1 MATVGTVHSSPTL
14 CSRTWITRG
23 TTRGRVGATATADGT
38 HRDSVSVIYIFAVKI
53 HYHLPLIKS
62 SVQAE
67 ASCDDDH
74 RLLYTPCCVPRTV
87 NCGAVRRDTCGQC
100 AYGAPFSTASKKFT
114 GYKGRDNC
122 RGDCKWD
129 DGEARIVNQASNN

>member
-1 MATVGTVHSSPTL
+1 MTQLSAP
-14 CSRTWITRG
+14 
-23 TTRGRVGATATADGT
+23 
-38 HRDSVSVIYIFAVKI
+38 
-53 HYHLPLIKS
+53 
-62 SVQAE
+62 AE

-122 RGDCKWD
+122 RGDCKWE
-129 DGEARIVNQASNN
+129 DGEAGIVNQADNN

>member
-1 MATVGTVHSSPTL
+1 MQ
-14 CSRTWITRG
+14 CRG
-23 TTRGRVGATATADGT
+23 
-38 HRDSVSVIYIFAVKI
+38 
-53 HYHLPLIKS
+53 LPLTQLS
-62 SVQAE
+62 APAE

-122 RGDCKWD
+122 RGDCKWE
-129 DGEARIVNQASNN
+129 DGEARIGNQADNN

>member
-1 MATVGTVHSSPTL
+1 M
-14 CSRTWITRG
+14 
-23 TTRGRVGATATADGT
+23 
-38 HRDSVSVIYIFAVKI
+38 
-53 HYHLPLIKS
+53 KS
-62 SVQAE
+62 SVPAE

-129 DGEARIVNQASNN
+129 DGEARIVN